1 MTGPNYTVVYLGLC
15 SPTGLLLAVGYG
27 GRVGRGKE
35 TGGGMLRIFST
46 ADPAKYP
53 VVKLAEHLDAKQW
66 ISDVKFSS
74 DGRTVAV
81 GKYVS

>member
-1 MTGPNYTVVYLGLC
+1 
-15 SPTGLLLAVGYG
+15 
-27 GRVGRGKE
+27 VGRGKE

-53 VVKLAEHLDAKQW
+53 VIKLAEHSDAKQW

-74 DGRTVAV
+74 DGRTVV
-81 GKYVS
+81 IGKYVSLHVHPPLYAICSWTF

>member
-1 MTGPNYTVVYLGLC
+1 
-15 SPTGLLLAVGYG
+15 
-27 GRVGRGKE
+27 
-35 TGGGMLRIFST
+35 MLRIFST

-53 VVKLAEHLDAKQW
+53 VVKLADHLDAKQW

-81 GKYVS
+81 GKYACQHVRALLYLIFFTTYIHH